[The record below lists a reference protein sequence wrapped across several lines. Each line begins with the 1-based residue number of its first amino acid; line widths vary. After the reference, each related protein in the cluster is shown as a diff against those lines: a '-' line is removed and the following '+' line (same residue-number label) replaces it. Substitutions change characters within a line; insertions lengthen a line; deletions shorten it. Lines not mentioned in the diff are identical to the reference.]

1 MGNMAFELE
10 NICFS
15 YGNHKVIDNLSFS
28 IRAGCFHAILGPNG
42 CGKTTLLDLLADFIR
57 PASGQIRFNGQNL
70 SVHGKRRLSRHIA
83 LVPQEY
89 RVNFPYTVR
98 EVVSMGRYPHL
109 QRFSHPTP
117 QDMQIVEN
125 SLKVCGAEEL
135 SDRFITELSGG
146 EKQRVIFARAVAQ
159 QTPVLLLD
167 EPCASMDVKHA
178 LRILNVAS
186 EQVKKKGVTVVAVM
200 HDINLAARFADNLI
214 FMKQGRWI
222 ASGPARDS
230 LDSKIIRDVFDVG
243 SIVSMEQHL
252 NVPQVVFLQ

>member
-1 MGNMAFELE
+1 MAFELN

-15 YGNHKVIDNLSFS
+15 YGSHNVIDELSIFIKS
-28 IRAGCFHAILGPNG
+28 GCFHAILGPNG
-42 CGKTTLLDLLADFIR
+42 CGKTTLLDLLSGYIR
-57 PASGQIRFNGQNL
+57 PASGKIHFNGQNL
-70 SVHGKRRLSRHIA
+70 SDYGKRRLSRLIA

-98 EVVSMGRYPHL
+98 EVVAMGRYPH
-109 QRFSHPTP
+109 QARFSHPTA

-125 SLKVCGAEEL
+125 ALEVCGAEEL
-135 SDRFITELSGG
+135 SGRFVTELSGG

-159 QTPVLLLD
+159 ETSVLLLD

-186 EQVKKKGVTVVAVM
+186 EQVRKKGVTVIAVM

-214 FMKQGRWI
+214 FMKQGRRI

-230 LDSKIIRDVFDVG
+230 LDSKIIQEVFDVE
-243 SIVSMEQHL
+243 SLVAMEQNL
-252 NVPQVVFLQ
+252 KVPQVVFLK

>member
-1 MGNMAFELE
+1 MAFELD

-15 YGNHKVIDNLSFS
+15 YGIRNVIDNLSIS
-28 IRAGCFHAILGPNG
+28 IHSGCFHAILGPNG
-42 CGKTTLLDLLADFIR
+42 CGKTTLLDLLSGFIR
-57 PASGQIRFNGQNL
+57 PGSGKIRFNGQNI
-70 SVHGKRRLSRHIA
+70 SAYGKRRLSRLIA

-98 EVVSMGRYPHL
+98 EVVAMGRYPH
-109 QRFSHPTP
+109 QARFSHPTAR
-117 QDMQIVEN
+117 DMQIVEN
-125 SLKVCGAEEL
+125 ALEVCGAEEL

-146 EKQRVIFARAVAQ
+146 EKQRVIFARAIAQ
-159 QTPVLLLD
+159 ETSVLLLD
-167 EPCASMDVKHA
+167 EPCANMDVKHA

-186 EQVKKKGVTVVAVM
+186 DQVRKKGVTAVAVM

-214 FMKQGRWI
+214 FMKQGQRM

-230 LDSKIIRDVFDVG
+230 LDSKIIQEVFDVE
-243 SIVSMEQHL
+243 SLVSMEQNL

>member
-1 MGNMAFELE
+1 MAFELD

-15 YGNHKVIDNLSFS
+15 YGIRNVIDNLSIS
-28 IRAGCFHAILGPNG
+28 INSGCFHAILGPNG
-42 CGKTTLLDLLADFIR
+42 CGKTTLLDLLSGFIR
-57 PASGQIRFNGQNL
+57 PGSGKIRFNGQNI
-70 SVHGKRRLSRHIA
+70 SAYGKRHLSRLIA

-89 RVNFPYTVR
+89 RLNFPYTVR
-98 EVVSMGRYPHL
+98 EVIAMGRYPH
-109 QRFSHPTP
+109 QARFSHPTAR
-117 QDMQIVEN
+117 DMQIVGNALEI
-125 SLKVCGAEEL
+125 CGAEEL

-159 QTPVLLLD
+159 ETSVLLLD

-178 LRILNVAS
+178 LRILNVAL
-186 EQVKKKGVTVVAVM
+186 EQVRKKGVTVIAVM

-214 FMKQGRWI
+214 FMKQGRRI

-230 LDSKIIRDVFDVG
+230 LDSKIIQEVFDVE
-243 SIVSMEQHL
+243 SLVSMEQNL

>member
-1 MGNMAFELE
+1 MAFELD
-10 NICFS
+10 NIYFS
-15 YGNHKVIDNLSFS
+15 YGSHNVIDNLSFS
-28 IRAGCFHAILGPNG
+28 IRSGCFHAVLGPNG
-42 CGKTTLLDLLADFIR
+42 CGKTTLLDLMSGYVR
-57 PASGQIRFNGQNL
+57 PASGKIRFNGQNI
-70 SVHGKRRLSRHIA
+70 SEYGKKSLSRHIA

-98 EVVSMGRYPHL
+98 EVVAMGRYPH
-109 QRFSHPTP
+109 QARFSHPTA

-125 SLKVCGAEEL
+125 ALEVCGAQEL

-146 EKQRVIFARAVAQ
+146 EKQRVIFARAIAQ
-159 QTPVLLLD
+159 ETSVLLLD

-186 EQVKKKGVTVVAVM
+186 EQVLKKGVTVIAVM

-214 FMKQGRWI
+214 FIKQGQRI

-230 LDSKIIRDVFDVG
+230 LDSKIIREVFDVE
-243 SIVSMEQHL
+243 SLVAMEQNL

>member
-1 MGNMAFELE
+1 MAFELD
-10 NICFS
+10 NVCFS
-15 YGNHKVIDNLSFS
+15 YGGHNVIDNLSFS
-28 IRAGCFHAILGPNG
+28 IRSGCFHAILGPNG
-42 CGKTTLLDLLADFIR
+42 CGKTTLLDLLSGFIR
-57 PASGQIRFNGQNL
+57 PNSGKIRFNGQNI
-70 SVHGKRRLSRHIA
+70 SEYGKRRLSRYIA

-98 EVVSMGRYPHL
+98 EVVAMGRYPH
-109 QRFSHPTP
+109 QARFSHPTT

-125 SLKVCGAEEL
+125 ALEVCGAQEL
-135 SDRFITELSGG
+135 SERFITELSGG
-146 EKQRVIFARAVAQ
+146 EKQRVIFARAIAQ
-159 QTPVLLLD
+159 ETSVLLLD

-186 EQVKKKGVTVVAVM
+186 EQVLKKGVTVIAVM

-222 ASGPARDS
+222 ASGSARNS
-230 LDSKIIRDVFDVG
+230 LDSKIIREVFDVE
-243 SIVSMEQHL
+243 SLVAMEKNL

>member
-1 MGNMAFELE
+1 MAFELD
-10 NICFS
+10 NIYFS
-15 YGNHKVIDNLSFS
+15 YGSHNVIDNLSFS
-28 IRAGCFHAILGPNG
+28 IRSGCFHAILGPNG
-42 CGKTTLLDLLADFIR
+42 CGKTTLLDLVSGYIR
-57 PASGQIRFNGQNL
+57 PASGKIRFNGQNI
-70 SVHGKRRLSRHIA
+70 SEYGKRSLSRHIA

-98 EVVSMGRYPHL
+98 EVVAMGRYPH
-109 QRFSHPTP
+109 QARFSHPTA

-125 SLKVCGAEEL
+125 ALEVCGAQEL
-135 SDRFITELSGG
+135 SERFITELSGG
-146 EKQRVIFARAVAQ
+146 EKQRVIFARAIAQ
-159 QTPVLLLD
+159 ETSVLLLD

-186 EQVKKKGVTVVAVM
+186 EQVLKKGVTVIAVM

-214 FMKQGRWI
+214 FMKQGQKI

-230 LDSKIIRDVFDVG
+230 LDSKIIREVFDVE
-243 SIVSMEQHL
+243 SLVAMEQHL

>member
-1 MGNMAFELE
+1 MAFELD
-10 NICFS
+10 NIYFS
-15 YGNHKVIDNLSFS
+15 YGSHNVIDNLSFS
-28 IRAGCFHAILGPNG
+28 IRSGCFHAILGPNG
-42 CGKTTLLDLLADFIR
+42 CGKTTLLDLLSGYIR
-57 PASGQIRFNGQNL
+57 PASGKIRFNDQNI
-70 SVHGKRRLSRHIA
+70 SEYGKRSLSRHIA

-98 EVVSMGRYPHL
+98 EVVAMGRYPH
-109 QRFSHPTP
+109 QARFSHPTA

-125 SLKVCGAEEL
+125 ALEVCGAQEL

-146 EKQRVIFARAVAQ
+146 EKQRVIFARAIAQ
-159 QTPVLLLD
+159 ETSVLLLD

-186 EQVKKKGVTVVAVM
+186 EQVLKKGVTVIAVM

-214 FMKQGRWI
+214 FMKQGQRI

-230 LDSKIIRDVFDVG
+230 LDSEIIREVFDVE
-243 SIVSMEQHL
+243 SLVAMEQNL
-252 NVPQVVFLQ
+252 NVPQVVFLK

>member
-1 MGNMAFELE
+1 MAFELN

-15 YGNHKVIDNLSFS
+15 YGSHNVIDNLSFS
-28 IRAGCFHAILGPNG
+28 IRSGCFHAILGPNG
-42 CGKTTLLDLLADFIR
+42 CGKTTLLDLLSGYIR
-57 PASGQIRFNGQNL
+57 PASGKIRFNGQNI
-70 SVHGKRRLSRHIA
+70 SEYGKRSLSRHIA

-98 EVVSMGRYPHL
+98 EVVAMGRYPH
-109 QRFSHPTP
+109 QARFSHPTA
-117 QDMQIVEN
+117 QDMQIVEDA
-125 SLKVCGAEEL
+125 LDVCGAQEL

-146 EKQRVIFARAVAQ
+146 EKQRVIFARAIAQ

-186 EQVKKKGVTVVAVM
+186 EQVLKKGVTVIAVM

-214 FMKQGRWI
+214 FMKQGQRI

-230 LDSKIIRDVFDVG
+230 LDSKIIREVFDVE
-243 SIVSMEQHL
+243 SLVAMEQHL

>member
-1 MGNMAFELE
+1 MDFELD

-15 YGNHKVIDNLSFS
+15 YGSHNVIDNLSFS
-28 IRAGCFHAILGPNG
+28 IRSGCFHAILGPNG
-42 CGKTTLLDLLADFIR
+42 CGKTTLLDLLSGYIR
-57 PASGQIRFNGQNL
+57 PASGKIRYNGQNI
-70 SVHGKRRLSRHIA
+70 SEYGKRRLSRHIA

-98 EVVSMGRYPHL
+98 EVVAMGRYPH
-109 QRFSHPTP
+109 QARFSHPTA

-125 SLKVCGAEEL
+125 ALEVCGAQEL
-135 SDRFITELSGG
+135 SERFITELSGG
-146 EKQRVIFARAVAQ
+146 EKQRVIFARAIAQ
-159 QTPVLLLD
+159 ETSVLLLD

-186 EQVKKKGVTVVAVM
+186 EQVLKKGVTVIAVM

-214 FMKQGRWI
+214 FMKQGQRI

-230 LDSKIIRDVFDVG
+230 LDSKIIREVFDVE
-243 SIVSMEQHL
+243 SLVAMEQHL